1 MTEVSESTG
10 RYQADGWTQWPGH
23 PELSF
28 QFSRV
33 LAAAQEGA
41 STVSECFRAASRMK
55 PGDVE
60 SWYREWFSLGET
72 SSARAEAAARA
83 GHLQTAQN
91 NWLRAANYYRSSEF
105 YLEGHDP
112 RRVETFD
119 KIEACSRRVM
129 ALMTPAG
136 EVVKVPY
143 ENGAHL
149 DAYFLRAPR
158 APAKT
163 PVVICFGGLDEYKDE
178 LLHEITRHAFARGLS
193 LLLVDLPGQ
202 GGTLR
207 RQKIVNR
214 VDTEVPVGK
223 CVDWLLSRGDVDP
236 ARIALYGASLGGYYA
251 PRAASYEHRLA
262 AIVADC
268 VIFRMDFRARA
279 DQPDLLIWRHL
290 KWVFGSDTIEGVIKK
305 ADAFTLKGHIDKIEC
320 PFLIVHGEEDFVGTQ
335 PAIDAYDYAK
345 ANGVNVEIKWFTA
358 EETGASHCQID
369 NLTLGMEYVCDWLAS
384 VLKVDEAELR
394 KRPVAFANSAS
405 L

>member
-1 MTEVSESTG
+1 MNSVVQSIG

-41 STVSECFRAASRMK
+41 SMISECFQAASRMQ

-60 SWYREWFSLGET
+60 SWYREWFRLGEV
-72 SSARAEAAARA
+72 SDARAAAAEAA

-105 YLEGHDP
+105 YLEGHDR

-119 KIEACSRRVM
+119 RIEANSRRVL
-129 ALMTPAG
+129 ALMNPAG

-158 APAKT
+158 APKST

-214 VDTEVPVGK
+214 FDTEVPVGR
-223 CVDWLLSRGDVDP
+223 CVDYLLARGDVDP

-251 PRAASYEHRLA
+251 PRAASFEHRLA
-262 AIVADC
+262 AAVADC
-268 VIFRMDFRARA
+268 VIFRMDFRKHAG
-279 DQPDLLIWRHL
+279 QPDLLVWRHL
-290 KWVFGSDTIEGVIKK
+290 KWVFGSDSIEGVIAK
-305 ADAFTLKGHIDKIEC
+305 ADKFNLEGAIDKIRC

-335 PAIDAYDYAK
+335 PANDAYNYAK
-345 ANGVNVEIKWFTA
+345 QHGVNVEIKWFTA

-369 NLTLGMEYVCDWLAS
+369 NLTIGMEYICDWIAKT
-384 VLKVDEAELR
+384 LKVDERELR
-394 KRPVAFANSAS
+394 KQPVAFANSSS

>member
-1 MTEVSESTG
+1 MMESTG

-23 PELSF
+23 SELSF

-41 STVSECFRAASRMK
+41 SMISECFLAASRMQ

-60 SWYREWFSLGET
+60 SWYREWFRLGEV
-72 SSARAEAAARA
+72 SEARAAAADAA

-105 YLEGHDP
+105 YLEGGDK
-112 RRVETFD
+112 RRIETFD
-119 KIEACSRRVM
+119 RIEACSRRVL

-143 ENGAHL
+143 EGGAHL

-158 APAKT
+158 APDKT

-178 LLHEITRHAFARGLS
+178 LLHEITRHAFARGMS

-214 VDTEVPVGK
+214 FDTEVPVGR
-223 CVDWLLSRGDVDP
+223 CVDYLLARGDVDP

-251 PRAASYEHRLA
+251 PRAASFEHRIA

-268 VIFRMDFRARA
+268 VIFRMDFRERA
-279 DQPDLLIWRHL
+279 DQPDLLVWRHL
-290 KWVFGSDTIEGVIKK
+290 KWVFGSDSIEGVVAK
-305 ADAFTLKGHIDKIEC
+305 ADQFTLEGAIDKIRC

-335 PAIDAYDYAK
+335 HATDAYDYARK
-345 ANGVNVEIKWFTA
+345 HGVNVEIKWFSA

-369 NLTLGMEYVCDWLAS
+369 NLTIGMEYVCDWLAKT
-384 VLKVDEAELR
+384 LKIDERELR
-394 KRPVAFANSAS
+394 LQPATFASS
-405 L
+405 PGL

>member
-1 MTEVSESTG
+1 MSTALPTIA
-10 RYQADGWTQWPGH
+10 RYQADGWTQWPDH

-28 QFSRV
+28 QFSRL

-41 STVSECFRAASRMK
+41 SMISECFLAASRMQ

-60 SWYREWFSLGET
+60 SWYREWFRLGEV
-72 SSARAEAAARA
+72 SAGRADQAEAAGR
-83 GHLQTAQN
+83 LQTAQN

-105 YLEGHDP
+105 YLEGHDK
-112 RRVETFD
+112 RRIETFD
-119 KIEACSRRVM
+119 KVEACSRRVM
-129 ALMTPAG
+129 ALMNPRG

-214 VDTEVPVGK
+214 HDTEVPVGR
-223 CVDWLLSRGDVDP
+223 CIDYLLARGDVDP
-236 ARIALYGASLGGYYA
+236 GRIALYGASLGGYYA
-251 PRAASYEHRLA
+251 PRAASFEHRLA

-268 VIFRMDFRARA
+268 VLFQMRFREMA
-279 DQPDLLIWRHL
+279 DKPDLLIWRHL
-290 KWVFGSDTIEGVIKK
+290 KWVFGAETIEGVIAK
-305 ADAFTLKGHIDKIEC
+305 AEKFTLNGAIDKIRC
-320 PFLIVHGEEDFVGTQ
+320 PFLIVHGEHDFVGTDTAVQ
-335 PAIDAYDYAK
+335 AYEYAK
-345 ANGVNVEIKWFTA
+345 RHGVDVEIKWFTA

-369 NLTLGMEYVCDWLAS
+369 NLTIGMEYVCDWLAAK
-384 VLKVDEAELR
+384 LNVDEHELR
-394 KRPVAFANSAS
+394 TKPIAFANSS
-405 L
+405 NP